1 MNPFKF
7 LFAMLTQFSQNKNI
21 SWLVPIATGT
31 IAVAAGV
38 ALLYLLPPYIVSILN
53 ATALF
58 TAAQVAAATA
68 AITTITALSFLVIV
82 IGMLWVVIGIVS
94 SQKAK

>member
-1 MNPFKF
+1 MKNLWLMFKEF
-7 LFAMLTQFSQNKNI
+7 CENKNI
-21 SWLVPIATGT
+21 SWLVPIATGC

-82 IGMLWVVIGIVS
+82 IGLLWVVIGIVS
-94 SQKAK
+94 SGAGKGKQ

>member
-1 MNPFKF
+1 MKNPWLMFVEFCK
-7 LFAMLTQFSQNKNI
+7 NKNI
-21 SWLVPIATGT
+21 DWLVPIATGT

-53 ATALF
+53 QTALF
-58 TAAQVAAATA
+58 TVAQVAAATA

-94 SQKAK
+94 SQKGK